1 MLGAILN
8 YDASRS
14 GRWRDQFE
22 GRGELQ
28 RFVKSSVQRAAHG
41 VYTVYPFYCGL
52 GVFRRHQAH
61 GHVDSPDHQHILLC
75 FDLAGNIGGQL
86 SIAGIDL
93 ARFQRTSECTHHST
107 SGRGNDVVNG

>member
-28 RFVKSSVQRAAHG
+28 RLVKSSVQRAAHG
-41 VYTVYPFYCGL
+41 VYTVYPFYCGFD
-52 GVFRRHQAH
+52 VFRRHQAH

-75 FDLAGNIGGQL
+75 FDLAGNVGGQL